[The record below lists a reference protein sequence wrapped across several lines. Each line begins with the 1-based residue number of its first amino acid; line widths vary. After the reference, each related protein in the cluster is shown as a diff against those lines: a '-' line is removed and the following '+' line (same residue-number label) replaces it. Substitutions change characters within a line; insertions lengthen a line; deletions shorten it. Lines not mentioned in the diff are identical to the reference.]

1 MNFDKL
7 IQGFDPVTLIEFKNY
22 IIEHLSK
29 ICSTKYSN
37 SKIISNFKTHDE
49 ICKRCGCKLYK
60 NGKTKTGIQ
69 KYICSGCKITFSA
82 TTDTIICH
90 SKLPFEIWSNIIDNL
105 LDGFSLRK
113 IAEENNISLLTSF
126 RLRHKVLCALQQF
139 IDNIKLS
146 GEIQSDEKY
155 FSINLKGTKPSNMP
169 RFSKKRTSTKSSCRG
184 ISHHKVCVASSIDE
198 NDNLMLKIV
207 GLGRCTTKMLENS
220 LGQKINKAKSVITD
234 SASAYQQ
241 FCKDNK
247 LILHAIPS
255 GFHSDGIYNIAE
267 INGVHSQLE
276 TWLTKFRGVSTRHFQ
291 EYLNWFVYVFI
302 MKKRFMLN
310 KIKTESYS
318 KILTNDNY
326 IKSKD
331 IFNIK
336 MPIDLR
342 IAYAEYLNQ
351 S

>member
-1 MNFDKL
+1 MEDFESGDPTSIGKWLKL
-7 IQGFDPVTLIEFKNY
+7 PNMYSIMKEYMSEYHPESLIEPKDK
-22 IIEHLSK
+22 ILTLS
-29 ICSTKYSN
+29 
-37 SKIISNFKTHDE
+37 
-49 ICKRCGCKLYK
+49 
-60 NGKTKTGIQ
+60 
-69 KYICSGCKITFSA
+69 
-82 TTDTIICH
+82 
-90 SKLPFEIWSNIIDNL
+90 
-105 LDGFSLRK
+105 
-113 IAEENNISLLTSF
+113 
-126 RLRHKVLCALQQF
+126 
-139 IDNIKLS
+139 
-146 GEIQSDEKY
+146 
-155 FSINLKGTKPSNMP
+155 
-169 RFSKKRTSTKSSCRG
+169 RTS
-184 ISHHKVCVASSIDE
+184 
-198 NDNLMLKIV
+198 M
-207 GLGRCTTKMLENS
+207 
-220 LGQKINKAKSVITD
+220 IT
-234 SASAYQQ
+234 S
-241 FCKDNK
+241 DNK